1 MKNTL
6 RTSSYVLGSLGAAI
20 CLVPFIPAVFQQLGA
35 AIREQQNQVN
45 LQLQKSAI
53 TRREELRRYSFAE
66 RKKSLDAASR
76 AGEHLEYSNVTVE
89 NYTDNVN
96 HPPKLDMSAF
106 KPNQRIQVFDRN
118 GVCIGRIRNQRFE
131 WKFHFLN
138 TCLTIENQLRNK

>member
-6 RTSSYVLGSLGAAI
+6 LTTSYILGGLGAAI
-20 CLVPFIPAVFQQLGA
+20 CVVPFIPAVFQQVGV
-35 AIREQQNQVN
+35 AIREQQDQVN

-66 RKKSLDAASR
+66 RRKSLDAASR

-96 HPPKLDMSAF
+96 HPPKLDLKAF

-118 GVCIGRIRNQRFE
+118 GVCIGRIRNGRFE
-131 WKFHFLN
+131 WKMHYLN
-138 TCLTIENQLRNK
+138 TCLRIENQPKGK

>member
-131 WKFHFLN
+131 WKQHYLN
-138 TCLTIENQLRNK
+138 TCLTIENQQSE

>member
-6 RTSSYVLGSLGAAI
+6 LTTSYILGGLGAAI
-20 CLVPFIPAVFQQLGA
+20 CVVPFIPAVFQQVGA
-35 AIREQQNQVN
+35 AIKEQQNQVN

-53 TRREELRRYSFAE
+53 TRREELRRYSLIE
-66 RKKSLDAASR
+66 RRKSLDAASR
-76 AGEHLEYSNVTVE
+76 AGEQVEYSNVTVK
-89 NYTDNVN
+89 NYTSNVN

-131 WKFHFLN
+131 WKRFFLN
-138 TCLTIENQLRNK
+138 TCLTIENQQESK

>member
-6 RTSSYVLGSLGAAI
+6 LTTSYVLGSLGAAI
-20 CLVPFIPAVFQQLGA
+20 CVVPFIPAVFQQVGV
-35 AIREQQNQVN
+35 AIKEQQDQLN

-53 TRREELRRYSFAE
+53 SRREELRRYSFAE
-66 RKKSLDAASR
+66 RRKSLDAASR
-76 AGEHLEYSNVTVE
+76 AGEHLEYSNVTVK

-118 GVCIGRIRNQRFE
+118 GVCIGRIRNQRLE
-131 WKFHFLN
+131 WKQHYLN
-138 TCLTIENQLRNK
+138 TCLTIENQQENK

>member
-6 RTSSYVLGSLGAAI
+6 RTTSYVLGGLGAAI
-20 CLVPFIPAVFQQLGA
+20 CVVPFIPAVFQQVGV
-35 AIREQQNQVN
+35 AIKEQQDQLN

-53 TRREELRRYSFAE
+53 ARREELLRYSFAE
-66 RKKSLDAASR
+66 RRKSLDAASR
-76 AGEHLEYSNVTVE
+76 AGEHVQYNYVTVE

-118 GVCIGRIRNQRFE
+118 GVCIGRIRHQRFE
-131 WKFHFLN
+131 WKRFFLN
-138 TCLTIENQLRNK
+138 TCLTIENQQENK